1 MSFTLVE
8 RCWGVFDFVPFLQI
22 KFVPIDRK
30 LKVGL
35 VVRCQ
40 GTLAAPDLLC
50 LMCLSLPS
58 DGVRR
63 LLVSSDQLVLTELV
77 SDDFKV
83 WTRQKNCILL
93 KNLELFR
100 WTCLHSSCSTSL
112 TSSFNC
118 LSMTFSWLLK
128 LFLLKYTIWGCTDK
142 PTSPRVKFLCWI
154 VIEESVLLLSK

>member
-1 MSFTLVE
+1 M
-8 RCWGVFDFVPFLQI
+8 QI

-50 LMCLSLPS
+50 LMCLSLLS

-93 KNLELFR
+93 KTL
-100 WTCLHSSCSTSL
+100 
-112 TSSFNC
+112 NC
-118 LSMTFSWLLK
+118 LGGLV
-128 LFLLKYTIWGCTDK
+128 CT
-142 PTSPRVKFLCWI
+142 LA
-154 VIEESVLLLSK
+154 VLLL